1 MNSLQKLLEWLAD
14 LVELLGMAW
23 PFLLQGAMY
32 TVLFAAVSMVLG
44 LILGFSVAVVRVTKV
59 PVVSQIAAVYVSA
72 FRGTP
77 LLVQIFVLYYGLPSV
92 GIEFTPVTAGILAL
106 TLNVAAYL
114 SESMRGAILGID
126 KGQWEAGL
134 SVGLTWGQTLWN
146 IITPQALRLA
156 VPSLSNSLISLI
168 KDTSLISVITVTEL
182 MLATKEVIAET
193 FQPLPLYLAAA
204 GIYWLLSALFER
216 VQKALENR
224 LTAPLRRCVQPP
236 ASRPARQTAARSS
249 SSSLNTSTPMRL
261 RAAAVTPSPATR
273 LPLKRPS

>member
-1 MNSLQKLLEWLAD
+1 MNSLQKLLEWLAN

-44 LILGFSVAVVRVTKV
+44 LILDFSVAVVRVTKV

-224 LTAPLRRCVQPP
+224 LTAPLRR
-236 ASRPARQTAARSS
+236 
-249 SSSLNTSTPMRL
+249 
-261 RAAAVTPSPATR
+261 
-273 LPLKRPS
+273 

>member
-1 MNSLQKLLEWLAD
+1 MNSLQKLLEWLAN

-204 GIYWLLSALFER
+204 GIYWLLSARFER

-224 LTAPLRRCVQPP
+224 LTAPLRR
-236 ASRPARQTAARSS
+236 
-249 SSSLNTSTPMRL
+249 
-261 RAAAVTPSPATR
+261 
-273 LPLKRPS
+273 

>member
-1 MNSLQKLLEWLAD
+1 MNSLQKLLEWLAN

-216 VQKALENR
+216 V
-224 LTAPLRRCVQPP
+224 
-236 ASRPARQTAARSS
+236 
-249 SSSLNTSTPMRL
+249 
-261 RAAAVTPSPATR
+261 
-273 LPLKRPS
+273 

>member
-1 MNSLQKLLEWLAD
+1 MNSLQKLLEWLAN

-193 FQPLPLYLAAA
+193 FQPLPPYLAAA

-224 LTAPLRRCVQPP
+224 LTAPLRR
-236 ASRPARQTAARSS
+236 
-249 SSSLNTSTPMRL
+249 
-261 RAAAVTPSPATR
+261 
-273 LPLKRPS
+273 

>member
-1 MNSLQKLLEWLAD
+1 MARQPGRAARDGLA
-14 LVELLGMAW
+14 LPA
-23 PFLLQGAMY
+23 QGAMY

-224 LTAPLRRCVQPP
+224 LTAPLRR
-236 ASRPARQTAARSS
+236 
-249 SSSLNTSTPMRL
+249 
-261 RAAAVTPSPATR
+261 
-273 LPLKRPS
+273 